1 MRAIRPSIG
10 LQQVLTA
17 SVEELGGGG
26 VEGTEGDVKQTNKQ
40 TGYRPQRAEI
50 HAKGRVSVSL
60 DSCIFPYI
68 EKHKIPSVDIPG
80 FL

>member
-10 LQQVLTA
+10 LQPVLTA

-40 TGYRPQRAEI
+40 TNR
-50 HAKGRVSVSL
+50 
-60 DSCIFPYI
+60 
-68 EKHKIPSVDIPG
+68 IPAPES
-80 FL
+80 